1 MTSHRSSPRP
11 HLPHLAWIVSA
22 LVLLS
27 LLGGPA
33 TSASPALTLHSPAP
47 GELHLTWPAVT
58 PAPPAYHVRY
68 APADT
73 PLLIKE
79 ATSPTNTPDPVRVRA
94 RRTLH
99 RPSAGR
105 SWAVECAGVTADRRL
120 PGRPGDGRD
129 HRRRGGG
136 ERHHRECGRC
146 GLVFRRPGGGG
157 GLSHRRHRCAGPAAG
172 GL

>member
-1 MTSHRSSPRP
+1 MTSHRKSPYT
-11 HLPHLAWIVSA
+11 HLPHLAWLVSA

-27 LLGGPA
+27 LLGVSA
-33 TSASPALTLHSPAP
+33 TSAPPALTLHSPNP
-47 GELHLTWPAVT
+47 GALHLTWPTAT
-58 PAPPAYHVRY
+58 PAPLEYHVQY

-79 ATSPTNTPDPVRVRA
+79 ATSPHPYADPVRVRA

-129 HRRRGGG
+129 HRRGGG
-136 ERHHRECGRC
+136 GDRIHRKRRGH
-146 GLVFRRPGGGG
+146 GLVFRRPGGRG
-157 GLSHRRHRCAGPAAG
+157 GLSH
-172 GL
+172 